1 MFSLAPKTQGVS
13 SPRGANTGRGRYC
26 WSPLTLLASIS
37 IAASPAFSYTDNL
50 DSYLASKFIVPI
62 ADIYLDVA
70 AKSHFKQY
78 MREAGLPSDMLR
90 YYEPHPFG
98 PGPHPF
104 SSFCCNWNDCGF
116 AKPGS
121 VTWTP
126 EGYRVRM
133 PDGHFQIVPE
143 DSAAIRFQYEKGHEK
158 EARFGAC
165 ILPKGAAIDAYLEN
179 ISPGALQSQS
189 AWYVRC
195 LYIGRSGQ

>member
-1 MFSLAPKTQGVS
+1 MIKELAPILPRYS
-13 SPRGANTGRGRYC
+13 LRGATPSRWRLIVGC
-26 WSPLTLLASIS
+26 LLPLQVSIH
-37 IAASPAFSYTDNL
+37 AASPAFSYEQL
-50 DSYLASKFIVPI
+50 DSYLASKFQFV
-62 ADIYLDVA
+62 ADTHSD
-70 AKSHFKQY
+70 HRGQY

-90 YYEPHPFG
+90 YYDPHPFG

-116 AKPGS
+116 ARPGS

-143 DSAAIRFQYEKGHEK
+143 DSPAIRFQYEKGHEK
-158 EARFGAC
+158 ETRFAAC
-165 ILPKGAAIDAYLEN
+165 IMQKGAAIDAYLN
-179 ISPGALQSQS
+179 NLSPGAVESPS

-195 LYIGRSGQ
+195 LYVGKSGQ